1 MAPLQAKT
9 IRHPAAVLRLK
20 RTKEDAYLKAVDRID
35 VNIKDTITA
44 IDQCAATEDAYL
56 KAVDLIDGDIQHTIT
71 AIDQCADEEEC
82 LVEEADKVKKQFR
95 MFSMHAAAKGGLA
108 MRARLQATKREG
120 ELRDMA
126 SKRREKIE
134 WHLKVLESLQLQ
146 RHKALSRV
154 WAKNEVLQKSFEAC
168 GLHNSL
174 AMRPGMRSSA
184 RGDDLGI

>member
-20 RTKEDAYLKAVDRID
+20 KTK
-35 VNIKDTITA
+35 
-44 IDQCAATEDAYL
+44 EDAYL

-108 MRARLQATKREG
+108 MRARLQATKRWSPRC
-120 ELRDMA
+120 LSMA
-126 SKRREKIE
+126 
-134 WHLKVLESLQLQ
+134 
-146 RHKALSRV
+146 
-154 WAKNEVLQKSFEAC
+154 
-168 GLHNSL
+168 
-174 AMRPGMRSSA
+174 
-184 RGDDLGI
+184 